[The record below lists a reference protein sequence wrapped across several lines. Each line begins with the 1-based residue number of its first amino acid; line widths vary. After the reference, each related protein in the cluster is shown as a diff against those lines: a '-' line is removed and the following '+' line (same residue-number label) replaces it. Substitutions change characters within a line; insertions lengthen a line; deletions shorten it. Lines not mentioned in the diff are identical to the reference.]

1 MEEPGGLPSMGLHR
15 VGHDWSDTAAASV
28 YIHQSQTPNLPLPC
42 PFPIGNHKFFLIH
55 LCRKNTYFWFMNTFV
70 PFFLDSTYKWYHVIF
85 VSVWF
90 HSVWPSL
97 QMAVFF
103 FLWLSQGFHRGH
115 TTPDQTWSWTSDP
128 EMTLW
133 QLGKLSRD
141 EPCHLVGCLPSA
153 LYRSRTAMEG
163 TMRDPQSHPHLAK
176 RAGSSELWWA
186 GVGCRR
192 SLHGTVSASQLCPL
206 RSHAAAGGLLTSP
219 SLFLHVQKD
228 RMVPTPWVICED
240 STG

>member
-1 MEEPGGLPSMGLHR
+1 MWYLSL
-15 VGHDWSDTAAASV
+15 SDFTQ
-28 YIHQSQTPNLPLPC
+28 YD
-42 PFPIGNHKFFLIH
+42 H
-55 LCRKNTYFWFMNTFV
+55 L
-70 PFFLDSTYKWYHVIF
+70 SKWQY
-85 VSVWF
+85 
-90 HSVWPSL
+90 
-97 QMAVFF
+97 FF

-219 SLFLHVQKD
+219 SLFLHVQRIGWSPPPGLSVRIQLANAHHALGTGKHSG
-228 RMVPTPWVICED
+228 TN
-240 STG
+240 STSDLDL